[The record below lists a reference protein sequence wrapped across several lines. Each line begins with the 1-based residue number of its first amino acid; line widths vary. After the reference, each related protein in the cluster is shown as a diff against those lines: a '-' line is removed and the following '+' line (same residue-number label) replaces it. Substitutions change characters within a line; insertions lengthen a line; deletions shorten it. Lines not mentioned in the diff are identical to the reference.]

1 MRRFSVLSLNVL
13 LIGVVSSQQM
23 LAQVKTQTPQ
33 RLPDDVVRVNTA
45 LIQTD
50 VTVLDKR
57 GRFVDGLSAN
67 DFELRVD
74 SKLQSLS
81 FFEEVA
87 AGSVDEVQCRERPP
101 NTLMLHSR
109 PLCHNSFR
117 AKQDDT

>member
-50 VTVLDKR
+50 VPFST
-57 GRFVDGLSAN
+57 SA
-67 DFELRVD
+67 V
-74 SKLQSLS
+74 
-81 FFEEVA
+81 
-87 AGSVDEVQCRERPP
+87 
-101 NTLMLHSR
+101 
-109 PLCHNSFR
+109 
-117 AKQDDT
+117 